1 MRIALAS
8 ALALSSLALAACPES
23 RRPLGDTC
31 EASSQCAEGECIAN
45 LCLDPEADDDGD
57 GLVNR
62 LEGALGSSPTSIDSD
77 GDGKDD
83 AIELGGD
90 PSAPR
95 DTDGDAK
102 PDLIESALLDA
113 DNDCIPDELDADDAV
128 PETDPASRARA
139 VCLVDGACAE
149 GVLANCEGG
158 VAVCDYSGVT
168 GYEAEETACDDVDN
182 DCDGLVDEPFAAGG
196 TVTFDGGPHPG
207 DAGKVKGDACGAGA
221 CAGGVVVC
229 DPAAVFGLTCSTASA
244 AGAPT
249 CETDNDCDGQP
260 DTGEDIAACRDF
272 FVDGEDADG
281 FGSGDGRCLC
291 GPDTTHTTDR
301 AGDCD
306 VGRDDVFPGAT
317 GVCGIDADCDSSP
330 LDADELCDDANE
342 DALDGCHACTPSPRP
357 EARPNVNDW
366 PRAIVAVGTG
376 TLELW
381 DGWYENENG
390 SGTRLTFARRDTYGR
405 RTLGD
410 RQILGDSAWF
420 VELVGVRD
428 GALSFHQRSVLDAA
442 TQSWFSELYV
452 TRIDAS
458 GGVVPESTVAVT
470 FGDVRPTTIIVRQG
484 TAIRLGDGA
493 LVPVRYEWPDEECE
507 FGYCQRVEWLRFD
520 GAGALVARRTDLP
533 GTFAQAYY
541 GIELA
546 PGAGGAV
553 LAFERIYVDGDPGS
567 YLFRL
572 HRFADFD
579 AAPEALFDVPCGTS
593 WCTLHSVAWAADGGF
608 WIGFE
613 EEEQDPVTQAWNQRL
628 RLTRVDAEGAA
639 VGEPVLVERG
649 PYRMYGG
656 PGLVLRS
663 DGQGGAWALP
673 ISGSESERGEPKDD
687 IAEYVVGPESFPA
700 RVLEVGGGSI
710 VALDREGFEEARC
723 ALGGAGAFCIA
734 VESRYEEIASEQ
746 WEHIVQPWI
755 FRFGAD
761 GGRLPAIDPRAPASE

>member
-1 MRIALAS
+1 VRIALAS
-8 ALALSSLALAACPES
+8 ALALSSLAFAACPES

-31 EASSQCAEGECIAN
+31 DSSSQCAEGECIAN

-77 GDGKDD
+77 SDDKDD
-83 AIELGGD
+83 AIEVGSD
-90 PSAPR
+90 PAVPR
-95 DTDGDAK
+95 DTDGDGK

-113 DNDCIPDELDADDAV
+113 DNDCVPDELDADDAV

-139 VCLVDGACAE
+139 VCLVEGACAE

-158 VAVCDYSGVT
+158 VAVCDYSGVS

-196 TVTFDGGPHPG
+196 TVTFDGGAHPA

-229 DPAAVFGLTCSTASA
+229 DPAAMFGLTCSTASN

-249 CETDNDCDGQP
+249 CDTDNDCDGQP

-342 DALDGCHACTPSPRP
+342 EALDGCDGCVPSPRP
-357 EARPNVNDW
+357 EGRPDVNDW
-366 PRAIVAVGTG
+366 PLALVALEGG

-381 DGWYENENG
+381 EGWYENDNG
-390 SGTRLTFARRDTYGR
+390 SGTRLTFGSRDSYGR
-405 RTLGD
+405 RTLGEELT
-410 RQILGDSAWF
+410 LGDSAWI
-420 VELVGVRD
+420 VELAVAGDV
-428 GALSFHQRSVLDAA
+428 ALAFHQRSAFDESA
-442 TQSWFSELYV
+442 QSWLSTLYV
-452 TRIDAS
+452 TRIAAN
-458 GGVVPESTVAVT
+458 GTVVPESTVEVT
-470 FGDVRPTTIIVRQG
+470 FGDATPTNITVRPGSSV
-484 TAIRLGDGA
+484 RLGDGV
-493 LVPVRYEWPDEECE
+493 LVPVRYEWPDVSCE

-520 GAGALVARRTDLP
+520 GTGALVARRADLP
-533 GTFAQAYY
+533 ESFVEAFYA
-541 GIELA
+541 IELA
-546 PGAGGAV
+546 PGEGGAV
-553 LAFERIYVDGDPGS
+553 LAFERIYVDGDPGA
-567 YLFRL
+567 YIFRL
-572 HRFADFD
+572 HRFANFD
-579 AAPEALFDVPCGTS
+579 AAPEVLFDVPCGTS
-593 WCTLHSVAWAADGGF
+593 WCTLQSVAWAADGGF

-613 EEEQDPVTQAWNQRL
+613 EEELDPATESWNQRL
-628 RLTRVDAEGAA
+628 RLTRVDAEGMAI
-639 VGEPVLVERG
+639 GESVYVERG

-656 PGLVLRS
+656 PGLVLRG
-663 DGQGGAWALP
+663 DGRGGAWAIP
-673 ISGSESERGEPKDD
+673 ASGSENDRGGPKDD
-687 IAEYVVGPESFPA
+687 VVDYAVTPDSLPA
-700 RVLEVGGGSI
+700 RVLEVGGGQV
-710 VALDREGFEEARC
+710 VAVDREGFGEALC
-723 ALGGAGAFCIA
+723 ALGGSGAFCLA
-734 VESRYEEIASEQ
+734 VESRYEEVSPEQ
-746 WEHIVQPWI
+746 WEYIVQPWI
-755 FRFGAD
+755 FRFGPD
-761 GGRLPAIDPRAPASE
+761 GGRLPAIDPRAPTSE